1 MGCGASSASA
11 AVPAAAADAA
21 KGAQPDKG
29 KKRDV
34 QTTYRER
41 LGEDF
46 MKEFAKSQDAIRRL
60 STPAPERSSSPG
72 AGSCA
77 SAASTTV
84 VGEEF
89 GARGTLISPYHPS
102 PYATP
107 PKDTLPEAE
116 NPAAADPACAATVD
130 ASGPYVSSAAKA
142 DARFGTG
149 LRLVTTMSPGGG
161 RGSLSRAGSSDSE
174 VESEGRRRA
183 QRLRPISRAGR

>member
-11 AVPAAAADAA
+11 AVPAASADAA
-21 KGAQPDKG
+21 KADKG
-29 KKRDV
+29 KKRDI

-46 MKEFAKSQDAIRRL
+46 MKDFAKSQDAIRRL
-60 STPAPERSSSPG
+60 SAPAPERSHSP
-72 AGSCA
+72 GSCA

-89 GARGTLISPYHPS
+89 GAIGTLISPYHLA

-107 PKDTLPEAE
+107 PKDTLPEAGAE
-116 NPAAADPACAATVD
+116 NPAAADTACAAPVD
-130 ASGPYVSSAAKA
+130 ASGPYISSAAKA

-149 LRLVTTMSPGGG
+149 LGLVTTMSPGGG
-161 RGSLSRAGSSDSE
+161 RGALSRAGSSDSE
-174 VESEGRRRA
+174 ESAGRRRA
-183 QRLRPISRAGR
+183 LRRLPDLRAGR